1 MTSFLFCLIL
11 ALFSGILNE
20 TASAANITTSD
31 SAEFSS
37 SKILEKAFKV
47 DNYIRFIKH
56 PDYWNNTVV
65 GGKSRPSN
73 IWTRAVFYEGH
84 MAFYQVSKDT
94 AVFNYSY
101 NWGKHH
107 KWSMAYG
114 SNNTADGD
122 NQCCGQTYLELYQ
135 ITPSTDMTSN
145 IRACLDNNIAKKYYR
160 NWTWIDA
167 IQMSMPAFAM
177 LGNITGQSKYYD
189 FMYHSYKYTRDS
201 LDVTGLYNKQ
211 EGLWWRDKDFN
222 PPFVNSNQKQVYWS
236 RGNGWVYAALVRVL
250 NILPKTEPHYQFYL
264 NDFLQMSKA
273 LLACQRQDGF
283 WDSSLADLNEYGGK
297 ETSGTA
303 LFIYGFAW
311 GINNNLLDRKDYLAA
326 TQKGWAAMSRD
337 AIHDNGFL
345 GWMQGTGK
353 QPSDGQPLSFTKVPN
368 FEDYGAGCVLLASA
382 ESYKLAQTLE
392 KEGEV
397 TEISSKTLPEMS
409 VISLPNSFQ
418 VFNAEGCKVTVYNTQ
433 GIKMLYDTTISSSNF
448 ILPANNLK
456 KGIYLVE
463 IKDKQNRRISINTL
477 IR

>member
-1 MTSFLFCLIL
+1 MT
-11 ALFSGILNE
+11 LFSGILNE
-20 TASAANITTSD
+20 TASAANITPSD
-31 SAEFSS
+31 SAEFTS
-37 SKILEKAFKV
+37 SKILEKAYKV

-94 AVFNYSY
+94 AVFNYAY
-101 NWGKHH
+101 NWGKYH
-107 KWSMAYG
+107 KWTMAYG
-114 SNNTADGD
+114 SNTTADGD

-135 ITPSTDMTSN
+135 ITPSADMMSN

-167 IQMSMPAFAM
+167 IQMSMPAYAM
-177 LGNITGQSKYYD
+177 LGKITGQSKYYD

-222 PPFVNSNQKQVYWS
+222 PPFVNTNQKQVYWS

-250 NILPKTEPHYQFYL
+250 SIIPKTEPHYQFYL
-264 NDFLQMSKA
+264 NDYLQMSKA
-273 LLACQRQDGF
+273 LLACQRLDGF
-283 WDSSLADLNEYGGK
+283 WDSSLADPNEYGGK

-311 GINNNLLDRKDYLAA
+311 GINNNLLERKDYLAA

-337 AIHDNGFL
+337 AIMDNGFL

-353 QPSDGQPLSFTKVPN
+353 QPSDGQPLSSTKVPN

-382 ESYKLAQTLE
+382 EAYKLANIIE
-392 KEGEV
+392 KEGE
-397 TEISSKTLPEMS
+397 TTKIPSEKYQS
-409 VISLPNSFQ
+409 VSIISLPNSFQ
-418 VFNAEGCKVTVYNTQ
+418 IFNAEGCKVSVYNIQ
-433 GIKMLYDTTISSSNF
+433 GIKMLYEIAITSNDF
-448 ILPANNLK
+448 ILSANQLK
-456 KGIYLVE
+456 KGLYLVE
-463 IKDKQNRRISINTL
+463 IKDKQNRRLSKNTL